1 MFFHVQISSV
11 AEQKSFNS
19 KMIIYAI
26 VGSMA
31 FLIFIVIF
39 VGEGFVRQVPIF
51 WKEDIRATVAF
62 REIDGQ
68 LKVVGLIGNG
78 GIDPTLVMKVGTP
91 YILTVI
97 NQDTKPHMFYVDGLN
112 AHTKVLSAG
121 ENDTITLISK
131 NEATYNYYDRF
142 PEKIIGQIISARV
155 EATD

>member
-1 MFFHVQISSV
+1 MLN
-11 AEQKSFNS
+11 QKE
-19 KMIIYAI
+19 
-26 VGSMA
+26 VGSSRIVVIA
-31 FLIFIVIF
+31 LVTTLVFFVFIVVF

-51 WKEDIRATVAF
+51 WKEDIRTTVAF
-62 REIDGQ
+62 KEIDGQ

-78 GIDPTLVMKVGTP
+78 GTDPTLVMKAGSTP

-97 NQDTKPHMFYVDGLN
+97 NQDSKPHMFYVDGLN
-112 AHTKVLSAG
+112 AHTKVLRAG

-142 PEKIIGQIISARV
+142 NPEKIIGQIISARV

>member
-1 MFFHVQISSV
+1 MVLNQKQFDDSKLIVMAVAGTMIFFVL
-11 AEQKSFNS
+11 
-19 KMIIYAI
+19 I
-26 VGSMA
+26 V
-31 FLIFIVIF
+31 VF

-51 WKEDIRATVAF
+51 WKEDIRTTVAF
-62 REIDGQ
+62 EEIDGQ

-78 GIDPTLVMKVGTP
+78 GTDPTLVMKAGSTP

-112 AHTKVLSAG
+112 AHTKVLRAG

-142 PEKIIGQIISARV
+142 DPEKIIGQIISARV

>member
-1 MFFHVQISSV
+1 VLNQKELESSRFVIIALVSTLVFFVL
-11 AEQKSFNS
+11 
-19 KMIIYAI
+19 I
-26 VGSMA
+26 V
-31 FLIFIVIF
+31 VF

-51 WKEDIRATVAF
+51 WKEDIRTMVAF
-62 REIDGQ
+62 KEIDGQ

-78 GIDPTLVMKVGTP
+78 GTDPILVMKAGSTP

-112 AHTKVLSAG
+112 VHTKVLRAG

-131 NEATYNYYDRF
+131 NEDTYNYYDRF
-142 PEKIIGQIISARV
+142 DPEKIIGQIISARV

>member
-1 MFFHVQISSV
+1 MLNQELGNSRFVVITLIATLAFFVL
-11 AEQKSFNS
+11 
-19 KMIIYAI
+19 I
-26 VGSMA
+26 V
-31 FLIFIVIF
+31 VF

-51 WKEDIRATVAF
+51 WKEDVRATVAF
-62 REIDGQ
+62 KEIDGQ

-78 GIDPTLVMKVGTP
+78 GIDPILVMKAGSTP

-97 NQDTKPHMFYVDGLN
+97 NQDTKPHMFYVAGLN
-112 AHTKVLSAG
+112 AHTKVLRAN

-142 PEKIIGQIISARV
+142 NPEKIIGQIISARV